1 MKQFF
6 QLLLSL
12 LFKLPVLS
20 YFAEK
25 KRLEK
30 EKKEE
35 EKRQQEQRQKEL
47 LDEQRREL
55 EDHYRKTAYDR
66 LAKLIH
72 TRWYDEFNA
81 YEKKLVD
88 LAVSSGKAVSVK
100 YGKVTKMQHPHQF
113 KLLNDWLD
121 DIPVED
127 YSK

>member
-6 QLLLSL
+6 QLILSL
-12 LFKLPVLS
+12 LFKLPILS
-20 YFAEK
+20 HIAEK

-35 EKRQQEQRQKEL
+35 EERQQKQRQKEL
-47 LDEQRREL
+47 LEAQRREQ
-55 EDHYRKTAYDR
+55 EDQYRKTAYAR

-81 YEKKLVD
+81 YERKLVD
-88 LAVSSGKAVSVK
+88 LAVSGGYAISVK
-100 YGKVTKMQHPHQF
+100 YGKVTKMQHPNQF

-121 DIPVED
+121 DVPVED